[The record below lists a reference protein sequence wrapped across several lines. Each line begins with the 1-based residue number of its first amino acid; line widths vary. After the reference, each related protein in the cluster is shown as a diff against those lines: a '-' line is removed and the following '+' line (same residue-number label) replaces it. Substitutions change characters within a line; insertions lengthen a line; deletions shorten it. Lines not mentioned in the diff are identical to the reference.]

1 MQKEINDLFLY
12 SWSYVGDE
20 KIILKTG
27 KEHLVRECDLD
38 AFPHEIKK
46 SREDFQPWVNAGFIK
61 KDKMINPENPPEK
74 IFYYLLTEDGKI
86 LYNFLQPSSKQS
98 QTN

>member
-1 MQKEINDLFLY
+1 MQKEIDVLFLY

-38 AFPHEIKK
+38 AFPSEIRK
-46 SREDFQPWVNAGFIK
+46 SRREFQPWVNAGFIR

-74 IFYYLLTEDGKI
+74 IFYYFLTEEGKK
-86 LYNFLQPSSKQS
+86 YYSFLQPAS
-98 QTN
+98 